1 MWISVFTRYQVKCC
15 FFPDTEFICLSCF
28 RQCLGNAVWGSDQG
42 FGIQVTYFY
51 QELYNNILSE
61 RQTQQ
66 SNNLFGRISKTS
78 FQIFFRVSV
87 KFIFLVNRC
96 YMYNLYS
103 FWKILK
109 KGSDIHMQ
117 LYRRN
122 NWYDVIHV
130 HMI

>member
-1 MWISVFTRYQVKCC
+1 MFTRYQVKCC

-66 SNNLFGRISKTS
+66 SNNLFGRISKNIIS
-78 FQIFFRVSV
+78 DFSQGICEIHFFLL
-87 KFIFLVNRC
+87 I
-96 YMYNLYS
+96 
-103 FWKILK
+103 
-109 KGSDIHMQ
+109 
-117 LYRRN
+117 
-122 NWYDVIHV
+122 DVICTIYTAFEKYQRKV
-130 HMI
+130 QTFICNYTEEIIDMT

>member
-1 MWISVFTRYQVKCC
+1 MFTRYQVKCC

-66 SNNLFGRISKTS
+66 SNNLFGRISKNIIS
-78 FQIFFRVSV
+78 DFSQGICEIHFFLLIYVICTIYTAFGKYQRKV
-87 KFIFLVNRC
+87 KTFIRNYR
-96 YMYNLYS
+96 Y
-103 FWKILK
+103 
-109 KGSDIHMQ
+109 DI
-117 LYRRN
+117 
-122 NWYDVIHV
+122 IHV

>member
-1 MWISVFTRYQVKCC
+1 MFTLYQDKCC

-66 SNNLFGRISKTS
+66 SNKLFGRISKNIIS
-78 FQIFFRVSV
+78 DFCQGICEIHFFLLIDVICTIYTAFGKYQRKV
-87 KFIFLVNRC
+87 KTFIC
-96 YMYNLYS
+96 YYRY
-103 FWKILK
+103 
-109 KGSDIHMQ
+109 DI
-117 LYRRN
+117 
-122 NWYDVIHV
+122 IHV

>member
-1 MWISVFTRYQVKCC
+1 MR
-15 FFPDTEFICLSCF
+15 FFIILSEFICLSGF

-78 FQIFFRVSV
+78 FHIFRSICKINF
-87 KFIFLVNRC
+87 FL
-96 YMYNLYS
+96 LD
-103 FWKILK
+103 
-109 KGSDIHMQ
+109 DIHVCTINTAFEEYQRKVKTSICNCTEEIIDM
-117 LYRRN
+117 
-122 NWYDVIHV
+122 
-130 HMI
+130 

>member
-1 MWISVFTRYQVKCC
+1 MGISVFTLYQDKCC

-66 SNNLFGRISKTS
+66 SNNLFGRISKNFIS
-78 FQIFFRVSV
+78 DFCQGICEIHFFLL
-87 KFIFLVNRC
+87 I
-96 YMYNLYS
+96 
-103 FWKILK
+103 
-109 KGSDIHMQ
+109 
-117 LYRRN
+117 
-122 NWYDVIHV
+122 DVICT
-130 HMI
+130 IYTAFGKY